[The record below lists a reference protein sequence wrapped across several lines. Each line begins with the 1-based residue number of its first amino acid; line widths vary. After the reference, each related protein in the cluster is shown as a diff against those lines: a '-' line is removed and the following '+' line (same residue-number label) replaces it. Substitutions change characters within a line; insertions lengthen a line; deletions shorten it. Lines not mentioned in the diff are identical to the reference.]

1 MNQLLVDLLAHGWGN
16 GGNRRFNPGISF
28 RDEIKN
34 WFSYYSSCLSGALL
48 LAFMYLDS
56 FKQHITILVA
66 FPMASAMFLH
76 VVEQESGKEEE

>member
-1 MNQLLVDLLAHGWGN
+1 M
-16 GGNRRFNPGISF
+16 
-28 RDEIKN
+28 
-34 WFSYYSSCLSGALL
+34 
-48 LAFMYLDS
+48 AFMYLDS